1 MKADLAIGLAP
12 NEAGRQPPAQFA
24 PRGLIADSAIEASPQ
39 HMQFG
44 FTHRA
49 LEPQQE
55 AVVEQGRIIGK
66 SGQIDQSVPFGI
78 IAREP

>member
-1 MKADLAIGLAP
+1 
-12 NEAGRQPPAQFA
+12 
-24 PRGLIADSAIEASPQ
+24 
-39 HMQFG
+39 MQFG
-44 FTHRA
+44 FTHRV

-55 AVVEQGRIIGK
+55 AVVEQGRMIGK